1 MSTGCEMEKTADQNC
16 CNDES
21 ADDPRQHQVDGQ
33 RRPGNH
39 FPRIAGLIARDRGSW
54 GLNWQLDRSVVKFG
68 NISSY
73 GQVDA
78 YFGGLGKL
86 MIILFE
92 APPNLACLHS
102 NDRAVAGRVICR
114 AVGEIR
120 SN

>member
-1 MSTGCEMEKTADQNC
+1 
-16 CNDES
+16 
-21 ADDPRQHQVDGQ
+21 
-33 RRPGNH
+33 
-39 FPRIAGLIARDRGSW
+39 
-54 GLNWQLDRSVVKFG
+54 VKFG

-102 NDRAVAGRVICR
+102 NDRVVAGRVICR
-114 AVGEIR
+114 AVEQIR
-120 SN
+120 SNATLLQQFMMPFQLVLYDIGEKLLAAAAISEGRTGENVSQFLENCRFVHFKDGRASSCRIHVRD